1 MKRLERTLAA
11 LALTCLMIPGFGRL
25 GHAQGVQVD
34 QKTCTISGALG
45 APGVTL
51 TGLPGNVVSDRNGQY
66 SAEVPY
72 GWSGKVTPIKVG
84 YCFAPPSR
92 EYTKV
97 QGDCRSEDYIAS
109 VLTFT
114 ISGSVGV
121 PGVLMEGLPGN
132 PMSNAQGRYV
142 AKMPYG
148 WVGRVVPHKEGYDFQ
163 PTRREYASITRDLPD
178 EDYTAAEVMVT
189 ITDTLRMGD
198 GQPIP
203 DVRVTAEPGDYSAS
217 TDKTGTYTLKVPYGW
232 SGTVSF
238 SKEGYEFNPPAY
250 SYQDL
255 TSNRAADMQT
265 RRWRAEVAAGRPPG
279 IPTYPRR
286 AAASP
291 TDDVLIIPT
300 REVAA
305 AKFTETREDMQ
316 VMLNILREKLSEP
329 RMILGTL
336 YDYGDFFGGGRGM
349 EAVYLQGYGAIFVM
363 RVDFPLLPTTEPQG
377 QGEQTPAPP
386 ADPVWQRAR
395 QKLYQPAYGRRDAG
409 ARPGGPGEM
418 DFNQFRSDLIQTL
431 KHAANIRNIEPNE
444 WVILTVIGQ
453 SGEGFQGGLYGGMM
467 GGIGGYSGGMGGFSG
482 GGGMMGGMG
491 GGYGGGYSSGGFY
504 SSSSSYSSSSATT
517 GRSTGRRAL
526 AASATVLTV
535 QAKKADIDAFAR
547 GTSLESIYGQ
557 DDHIMGV
564 QGQKPAKSSLTF
576 EQFQQKVKV
585 FTY

>member
-1 MKRLERTLAA
+1 MKRLERTLV
-11 LALTCLMIPGFGRL
+11 ALTLFSLLTPGWSRVA
-25 GHAQGVQVD
+25 HAQSVKVD
-34 QKTCTISGALG
+34 KGTYTISGSVG
-45 APGVTL
+45 VVGVTL
-51 TGLPGNVVSDRNGQY
+51 AGLPGNIVSDRDGRY

-72 GWSGKVTPIKVG
+72 GWSGKVVPTKTG
-84 YCFAPPSR
+84 YHFDPPSR

-97 QGDCRSEDYIAS
+97 QEDCRSEDYVAS

-121 PGVLMEGLPGN
+121 PGTVMKGLPED
-132 PMSNAQGRYV
+132 PLSDAQGRYEAMV
-142 AKMPYG
+142 KYG
-148 WVGRVVPHKEGYDFQ
+148 WAGRVMPQKEGCDFTPISRQ
-163 PTRREYASITRDLPD
+163 YRSLTQDFPD
-178 EDYTAAEVMVT
+178 ENYAAREVMVT
-189 ITDTLRMGD
+189 ITDTLRFGD

-217 TDKTGTYTLKVPYGW
+217 TDKAGTYTLKVPYGW
-232 SGTVSF
+232 SGTVAF
-238 SKEGYEFNPPAY
+238 SKDGYEFNPPAY
-250 SYQDL
+250 SYRDL
-255 TSNRAADMQT
+255 TSDKVADIQT
-265 RRWRAEVAAGRPPG
+265 RRWHDEVAAGRPPG

-286 AAASP
+286 TTAGP

-305 AKFTETREDMQ
+305 AKFSETREDMQ

-336 YDYGDFFGGGRGM
+336 YDYGDFFGTGRGM
-349 EAVYLQGYGAIFVM
+349 EAVYLQGYGAVFVM
-363 RVDFPLLPTTEPQG
+363 RVDFPLLPATEPQG
-377 QGEQTPAPP
+377 QGEQAPAPP

-431 KHAANIRNIEPNE
+431 RHAANIRNVEPNE

-453 SGEGFQGGLYGGMM
+453 SGEG
-467 GGIGGYSGGMGGFSG
+467 SPAGFY

-491 GGYGGGYSSGGFY
+491 GYGGGMMGGYGGGGGYGMGGFY
-504 SSSSSYSSSSATT
+504 SSSSSYSRATT
-517 GRSTGRRAL
+517 GRSTGRRAPAP
-526 AASATVLTV
+526 AAGASVLTL
-535 QAKKADIDAFAR
+535 QAKKTDIDAFAR

-557 DDHIMGV
+557 DYMMGI
-564 QGQKPAKSSLTF
+564 QEQKPAKSSLTF

-585 FTY
+585 FMY